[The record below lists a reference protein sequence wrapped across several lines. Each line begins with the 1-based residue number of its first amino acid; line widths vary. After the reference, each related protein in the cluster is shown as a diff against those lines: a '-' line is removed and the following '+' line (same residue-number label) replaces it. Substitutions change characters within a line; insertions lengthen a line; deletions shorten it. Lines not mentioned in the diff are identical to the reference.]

1 MGRPGRI
8 LVAED
13 DELSRASL
21 AELLAS
27 EGYRVATAVDGIE
40 ALGKLADFAPDVLLT
55 DLWMPRLNGIGLIT
69 RARAAVPSLEVL
81 VMTACVQDVVDEAL
95 QQGAFGY
102 VRKPIHFGQ
111 LIMFIAGALER
122 RQTRLNARG

>member
-13 DELSRASL
+13 DALSRASL

-55 DLWMPRLNGIGLIT
+55 DLWMPRLNGIDLIT

-111 LIMFIAGALER
+111 LTMFIAGALER